1 VRYLRRKLLHLIP
14 VFFLVTFA
22 SFATLNLLPG
32 NIVDHL
38 LAHEEG
44 GLPSEETR
52 QALMKEFDLDRPIAV
67 RYAVWLGNLVRGD
80 LGRSLITREK
90 ITPAILRRL
99 PVTLQLIVT
108 TQLIAIG
115 LAGPLGIYT
124 AYKAGRRVDKAIA
137 AVAFGFLA
145 APTFIVAVVLII
157 VFAISLDWMPAAGY
171 VPLTQDFWGSVKS
184 LLLPA
189 FAIGA
194 HEVVVQMRVLRTD
207 LIATLQEEYISLA
220 KAKGLSSAYIL
231 FRHALRP
238 SSFTWVTIIGLQMG
252 FLISG
257 SVVVESIF
265 ALPGLGRLLV
275 ESIDAR
281 DETMV
286 QGIVVVVALGYVF
299 INFAVDMLY
308 AVLDPRVARAA

>member
-1 VRYLRRKLLHLIP
+1 MAYFRKKLLHLIP

-22 SFATLNLLPG
+22 SFMTLNLLPG
-32 NIVDHL
+32 DIIDQIM
-38 LAHEEG
+38 ADEDG
-44 GLPSEETR
+44 GLPSAEKREAIKK
-52 QALMKEFDLDRPIAV
+52 ALDLDKPAAI
-67 RYAVWLGNLVRGD
+67 RYVIWLGDMFQGD
-80 LGRSLITREK
+80 LGRSRITREK
-90 ITPAILRRL
+90 IAPAIAERL
-99 PVTLQLIVT
+99 PVTLQLLIT
-108 TQLIAIG
+108 TQIIAIG
-115 LAGPLGIYT
+115 LAAPLGVYT
-124 AYKAGRRVDKAIA
+124 AYRAGRKVDKVIA
-137 AVAFGFLA
+137 VGAFGFLA
-145 APTFIVAVVLII
+145 APTFIVAVVLILI
-157 VFAISLDWMPAAGY
+157 FSIHLKWLPAAGY
-171 VPLTQDFWGSVKS
+171 VDMSKDFWGSVGS

-189 FAIGA
+189 LAIAA

-207 LIATLQEEYISLA
+207 LIATLQQEYISLA

-299 INFAVDMLY
+299 INFTVDMLY